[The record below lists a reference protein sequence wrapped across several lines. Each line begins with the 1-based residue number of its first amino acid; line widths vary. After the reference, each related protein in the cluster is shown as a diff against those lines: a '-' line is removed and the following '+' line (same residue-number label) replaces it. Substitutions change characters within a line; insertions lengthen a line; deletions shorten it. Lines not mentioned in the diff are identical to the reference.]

1 MKRTY
6 LVVLERAADDN
17 WGAFALDIPGAVGAG
32 SSSDEARKSL
42 LEGMAIQL
50 EDIAERGLPAPLDV
64 STSVDFAEFDPDRTQ
79 THYIVEWLTVE
90 LPEVYAHSQDTD
102 KQLA

>member
-1 MKRTY
+1 MNRTY

-17 WGAFALDIPGAVGAG
+17 WGAFALDIPNAVGAG
-32 SSSDEARKSL
+32 SSSNEARRSL
-42 LEGMAIQL
+42 IQGMTIQL

-64 STSVDFAEFDPDRTQ
+64 STSVDFAEFDPARTQ

-90 LPEVYAHSQDTD
+90 LPEVKTHTPG
-102 KQLA
+102 